1 VLFIVGEEGQI
12 VLDKLLLLVHLFE
25 VQAQRVDGGTTLP
38 VELLVFDSDTFVIF
52 FSRDLHL
59 V

>member
-1 VLFIVGEEGQI
+1 MLFIVGEEGQI

-25 VQAQRVDGGTTLP
+25 VQAQRVDGGTALP